1 MLEEMLKEYLEL
13 KKQEDEIAAKKEEL
27 GKKIKEELKNL
38 PGRKYDANG
47 LKASITDKTTF
58 KYDDEAA
65 IVNYIIQKGL
75 SEIYLSKKID
85 ATKFNKELKNEG
97 MLYESVKPYLTKNVS
112 EALSVSENKE

>member
-1 MLEEMLKEYLEL
+1 MLEEMLNEYLEL
-13 KKQEDEIAAKKEEL
+13 KRQEDELAAKKEEL
-27 GKKIKEELKNL
+27 GNKIKAELKNL
-38 PGRKYDANG
+38 PGRKYTENG
-47 LKASITDKTTF
+47 FKATLTDKVTF

-112 EALSVSENKE
+112 EALSVSESKD